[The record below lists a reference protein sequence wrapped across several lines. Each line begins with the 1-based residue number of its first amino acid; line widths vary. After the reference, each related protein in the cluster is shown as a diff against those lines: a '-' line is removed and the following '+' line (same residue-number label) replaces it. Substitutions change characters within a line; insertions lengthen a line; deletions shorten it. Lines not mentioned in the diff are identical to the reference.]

1 MSRGT
6 NFGGEPGIKFQTY
19 REGEERGERKEKE
32 RGQKRE
38 GKRKGQEREEK
49 RKGTGS
55 DRSCGNFMYTRRNS
69 PDTFILLKFLALN
82 EYRDSQTYTSSSEK
96 PYTSTQ

>member
-32 RGQKRE
+32 KGQKKE
-38 GKRKGQEREEK
+38 GKRKGQEREE
-49 RKGTGS
+49 RREKGLVVTEVVGT
-55 DRSCGNFMYTRRNS
+55 SCIQEEIVQIPLFS
-69 PDTFILLKFLALN
+69 
-82 EYRDSQTYTSSSEK
+82 
-96 PYTSTQ
+96 